1 MDIDSRNSRMG
12 ENPIKGYIRSI
23 VGGYM
28 RKFNIIFMAF
38 ILLVI
43 TGCATQNTASLEK
56 ISLQNTQNHIK
67 SESES
72 LESSQGEFI
81 PSLERLAPREIKEEP
96 VMPVYDPLEDHMV
109 SFSMVNED
117 LKMILYSLSQS
128 VGMNLI
134 IDPSVNLEKKLL
146 TLNFQNVSAAT
157 VLKEV
162 LNTYDLYYEIEGNV
176 IRILPFKEHIFSL
189 DFLDTKINT
198 NFNVGGDVLG
208 VSEETTSGLKGK
220 FELSGQT
227 AKQGN
232 DYDVVEEMVT
242 RVLSKNG
249 KYSLNRLSGSL
260 YVKDT
265 PTTIRSLSKLINN
278 FKAMLSRQILIEAR
292 IIEVGL
298 SDKYQ
303 YGIDWSVLRDTAASL
318 TSKSSVAWSLG
329 NGLVL
334 SHEEKNISIDAAMDA
349 LKTFGH
355 AKVVSNPSIRV
366 KHGKPGLIS
375 VGTSFT
381 YQKRVQTTREVT
393 TGTDREITDVE
404 VSTVFDGLILGVVP
418 FIGKNHKISLLINPI
433 NSSVARDSLVPK
445 SVGGSTDSQISLP
458 EVRIKEISTTI
469 DLEDGDVV
477 VLGGLI
483 DDIQTKEN
491 KGVPFLSSIPI
502 VGYLFK
508 NELKSVE
515 SRELVIIIS
524 VKLV

>member
-1 MDIDSRNSRMG
+1 MG
-12 ENPIKGYIRSI
+12 RNPIKVHRRSI

-28 RKFNIIFMAF
+28 RQFDIIFGV
-38 ILLVI
+38 ILSLII
-43 TGCATQNTASLEK
+43 TGCAAQKTPSLESL
-56 ISLQNTQNHIK
+56 SLQTTQEHIK
-67 SESES
+67 SESEM
-72 LESSQGEFI
+72 LEASQRKFI
-81 PSLERLAPREIKEEP
+81 PSLERVTPREVNGKP
-96 VMPVYDPLEDHMV
+96 VMPVYDPLEDHTV
-109 SFSMVNED
+109 SFSMINED

-134 IDPSVNLEKKLL
+134 IDPAVNLEKRLL

-162 LNTYDLYYEIEGNV
+162 LNTYDLYYEIKGNV

-189 DFLDTKINT
+189 DFLDTKINA

-208 VSEETTSGLKGK
+208 ASEETASGLKGK

-232 DYDVVEEMVT
+232 DYDVVEEMIT
-242 RVLSKNG
+242 RIISKNG

-265 PTTIRSLSKLINN
+265 PTIIRSISKLINN
-278 FKAMLSRQILIEAR
+278 FKTMLSRQILIEAR

-298 SDKYQ
+298 SNKYQ
-303 YGIDWSVLRDTAASL
+303 YGIDWSVLRDKAASL
-318 TSKSSVAWSLG
+318 TSKTSVAWSLG

-334 SHEEKNISIDAAMDA
+334 SHENKDISIAAAMDA
-349 LKTFGH
+349 LMTFGK

-366 KHGKPGLIS
+366 KHGKPALIS

-393 TGTDREITDVE
+393 TGTDREIRDVE
-404 VSTVFDGLILGVVP
+404 VSTVFDGLILGVIP
-418 FIGKNHKISLLINPI
+418 FIGNNQRITLLINPI
-433 NSSVARDSLVPK
+433 NSSVDRDSLIPK
-445 SVGGSTDSQISLP
+445 NVGGSSGSEISLP
-458 EVRIKEISTTI
+458 EIRIKEISTTI

-483 DDIQTKEN
+483 DDIQTKED
-491 KGVPFLSSIPI
+491 GGIPILSSIPI
-502 VGYLFK
+502 IGYLFK
-508 NELKSVE
+508 NELKNVE

>member
-1 MDIDSRNSRMG
+1 
-12 ENPIKGYIRSI
+12 
-23 VGGYM
+23 M
-28 RKFNIIFMAF
+28 RQLNIIFGV
-38 ILLVI
+38 ILLLII
-43 TGCATQNTASLEK
+43 TGCATQKTPSLETL
-56 ISLQNTQNHIK
+56 SLQTTQKHIK
-67 SESES
+67 SESEY
-72 LESSQGEFI
+72 LEASQREFI
-81 PSLERLAPREIKEEP
+81 PSLEKVTPREVKEEP
-96 VMPVYDPLEDHMV
+96 VMPVYDPLEDHTV
-109 SFSMVNED
+109 SFSMINED
-117 LKMILYSLSQS
+117 LKVILYSLSQS

-134 IDPSVNLEKKLL
+134 IDPAVNLEKKLL

-189 DFLDTKINT
+189 DFLDTKITT

-208 VSEETTSGLKGK
+208 ASEDTASGLKGK
-220 FELSGQT
+220 FELSGQA

-232 DYDVVEEMVT
+232 DYDVVEEMIT
-242 RVLSKNG
+242 RIISKNG

-265 PTTIRSLSKLINN
+265 PTVIRSISKLINH
-278 FKAMLSRQILIEAR
+278 FKIMLSRQILIEAR

-303 YGIDWSVLRDTAASL
+303 YGIDWSVLRDKAASL
-318 TSKSSVAWSLG
+318 TSKTSVAWSLG
-329 NGLVL
+329 NGLVF
-334 SHEEKNISIDAAMDA
+334 SHANNDVTIDAAMDA
-349 LKTFGH
+349 LMTFGK

-366 KHGKPGLIS
+366 KHGKPALIS

-393 TGTDREITDVE
+393 TGTDREIRDVE
-404 VSTVFDGLILGVVP
+404 VSTVFDGLILGVIP
-418 FIGKNHKISLLINPI
+418 FIGKNQRISLLINPI
-433 NSSVARDSLVPK
+433 NSSVDRDSLIPK
-445 SVGGSTDSQISLP
+445 SVGGGTSGSEISLP
-458 EVRIKEISTTI
+458 EVRVKEISTSI

-483 DDIQTKEN
+483 DDIQTKEDQ
-491 KGVPFLSSIPI
+491 GIPILSSIPI
-502 VGYLFK
+502 IGYLFK
-508 NELKSVE
+508 NELKNVE

>member
-1 MDIDSRNSRMG
+1 
-12 ENPIKGYIRSI
+12 
-23 VGGYM
+23 M
-28 RKFNIIFMAF
+28 RQLNIIFGV
-38 ILLVI
+38 ILLLII
-43 TGCATQNTASLEK
+43 TGCATQKTPSLETL
-56 ISLQNTQNHIK
+56 SLQTTQKHIK
-67 SESES
+67 SESEY
-72 LESSQGEFI
+72 LEASQREFI
-81 PSLERLAPREIKEEP
+81 PSLERVTPREVKEEP
-96 VMPVYDPLEDHMV
+96 VMPVYDPLEDHTV
-109 SFSMVNED
+109 SFSMINED
-117 LKMILYSLSQS
+117 LKVILYSLSQS

-134 IDPSVNLEKKLL
+134 IDPAVNLEKKLL

-189 DFLDTKINT
+189 DFLDTKITT

-208 VSEETTSGLKGK
+208 ASEDTASGLKGK
-220 FELSGQT
+220 FELSGQA

-232 DYDVVEEMVT
+232 DYDVVEEMIT
-242 RVLSKNG
+242 RIISKNG

-265 PTTIRSLSKLINN
+265 PTVIRSISKLINH
-278 FKAMLSRQILIEAR
+278 FKIMLSRQILIEAR

-303 YGIDWSVLRDTAASL
+303 YGIDWSVLRDKAASL
-318 TSKSSVAWSLG
+318 TSKTSVAWSLG
-329 NGLVL
+329 NGLVF
-334 SHEEKNISIDAAMDA
+334 SHANNDVTIDAAMDA
-349 LKTFGH
+349 LMTFGK

-366 KHGKPGLIS
+366 KHGKPALIS

-393 TGTDREITDVE
+393 TGTDREIRDVE
-404 VSTVFDGLILGVVP
+404 VSTVFDGLILGVIP
-418 FIGKNHKISLLINPI
+418 FIGKNQRVSLLINPI
-433 NSSVARDSLVPK
+433 NSSVDRDSLIPK
-445 SVGGSTDSQISLP
+445 SVGGGASGSEISLP
-458 EVRIKEISTTI
+458 EVRVKEISTSI

-483 DDIQTKEN
+483 DDIQTKEDQ
-491 KGVPFLSSIPI
+491 GIPILSSIPI
-502 VGYLFK
+502 IGYLFK
-508 NELKSVE
+508 NELKNVE

>member
-1 MDIDSRNSRMG
+1 
-12 ENPIKGYIRSI
+12 
-23 VGGYM
+23 M
-28 RKFNIIFMAF
+28 RQFNIIFGV
-38 ILLVI
+38 ILSLI
-43 TGCATQNTASLEK
+43 MIGCATQKTPSLETL
-56 ISLQNTQNHIK
+56 SLQTTQKHIK
-67 SESES
+67 SESEL
-72 LESSQGEFI
+72 LEASQRNFI
-81 PSLERLAPREIKEEP
+81 PSLERITPREVNEKP
-96 VMPVYDPLEDHMV
+96 VMPVYNPLEDHIV
-109 SFSMVNED
+109 SFSMINED

-134 IDPSVNLEKKLL
+134 IDPAINLEKKLL

-162 LNTYDLYYEIEGNV
+162 LGTYDIYYEIEGNV

-189 DFLDTKINT
+189 NFLDTKITT

-208 VSEETTSGLKGK
+208 ASGETASGLKGK
-220 FELSGQT
+220 FELSGQA

-232 DYDVVEEMVT
+232 DYDVIEEMIT
-242 RVLSKNG
+242 RVISKSG

-265 PTTIRSLSKLINN
+265 PAVIRSISKLINH
-278 FKAMLSRQILIEAR
+278 FKTMLSRQILIEAR

-303 YGIDWSVLRDTAASL
+303 YGIDWSVLRDKAASA
-318 TSKSSVAWSLG
+318 TSKTSLAWSLG
-329 NGLVL
+329 TGLVF
-334 SHEEKNISIDAAMDA
+334 SHTNNEVTIDTAMNA
-349 LKTFGH
+349 LMTFGK

-366 KHGKPGLIS
+366 KHGKPALIS

-381 YQKRVQTTREVT
+381 YQKSVQTTREVSSA
-393 TGTDREITDVE
+393 TDREIRDVE
-404 VSTVFDGLILGVVP
+404 VSTVFDGLLLGVIP
-418 FIGKNHKISLLINPI
+418 FIGKNKRITLLINPI
-433 NSSVARDSLVPK
+433 NSSVDRESLIPK
-445 SVGGSTDSQISLP
+445 SVGGSAASEISLP

-483 DDIQTKEN
+483 DDIQVKEDQ
-491 KGVPFLSSIPI
+491 GIPFLSSIPI
-502 VGYLFK
+502 IGYLFK
-508 NELKSVE
+508 NELKRVE
-515 SRELVIIIS
+515 SRELVIILS

>member
-1 MDIDSRNSRMG
+1 
-12 ENPIKGYIRSI
+12 
-23 VGGYM
+23 M
-28 RKFNIIFMAF
+28 RQLNIIFGV
-38 ILLVI
+38 ILLLIV
-43 TGCATQNTASLEK
+43 TGCATQKTPSLEK
-56 ISLQNTQNHIK
+56 LSLQTTQKHIK
-67 SESES
+67 SESEH
-72 LESSQGEFI
+72 LEVSQREFI
-81 PSLERLAPREIKEEP
+81 PSLERITPREVKEEP
-96 VMPVYDPLEDHMV
+96 VMPVYDPLEDHTV
-109 SFSMVNED
+109 SFSMINED
-117 LKMILYSLSQS
+117 LKVILYSLSQS

-134 IDPSVNLEKKLL
+134 IDPGVNLEKKLL

-189 DFLDTKINT
+189 DFLDTKITT

-208 VSEETTSGLKGK
+208 VSEDTASGLKGK
-220 FELSGQT
+220 FELSGQA

-232 DYDVVEEMVT
+232 DYDVIEEMIT
-242 RVLSKNG
+242 RIISKSG

-265 PTTIRSLSKLINN
+265 PTVIRSISKLINH
-278 FKAMLSRQILIEAR
+278 FKIMLSRQILIEAR

-303 YGIDWSVLRDTAASL
+303 YGIDWSVLRDKAASL
-318 TSKSSVAWSLG
+318 TSKTSVAWSLG
-329 NGLVL
+329 NGLVF
-334 SHEEKNISIDAAMDA
+334 SHAKDDVTIDAAMDA
-349 LKTFGH
+349 LMTFGK

-366 KHGKPGLIS
+366 KHGKPALIS

-393 TGTDREITDVE
+393 TGTDREIRDVE
-404 VSTVFDGLILGVVP
+404 VSTVFDGLILGVIP
-418 FIGKNHKISLLINPI
+418 FIGKNQRISLLINPI
-433 NSSVARDSLVPK
+433 NSSVDRDSLIPK
-445 SVGGSTDSQISLP
+445 NVGGGTSGSEISLP
-458 EVRIKEISTTI
+458 EVRVKEISTSI

-483 DDIQTKEN
+483 DDIQTKEDQ
-491 KGVPFLSSIPI
+491 GIPILSSIPI
-502 VGYLFK
+502 IGYLFK
-508 NELKSVE
+508 NELKNVE

>member
-1 MDIDSRNSRMG
+1 
-12 ENPIKGYIRSI
+12 
-23 VGGYM
+23 
-28 RKFNIIFMAF
+28 
-38 ILLVI
+38 
-43 TGCATQNTASLEK
+43 
-56 ISLQNTQNHIK
+56 
-67 SESES
+67 
-72 LESSQGEFI
+72 
-81 PSLERLAPREIKEEP
+81 
-96 VMPVYDPLEDHMV
+96 
-109 SFSMVNED
+109 
-117 LKMILYSLSQS
+117 
-128 VGMNLI
+128 
-134 IDPSVNLEKKLL
+134 
-146 TLNFQNVSAAT
+146 
-157 VLKEV
+157 
-162 LNTYDLYYEIEGNV
+162 
-176 IRILPFKEHIFSL
+176 
-189 DFLDTKINT
+189 
-198 NFNVGGDVLG
+198 
-208 VSEETTSGLKGK
+208 
-220 FELSGQT
+220 
-227 AKQGN
+227 
-232 DYDVVEEMVT
+232 
-242 RVLSKNG
+242 
-249 KYSLNRLSGSL
+249 
-260 YVKDT
+260 
-265 PTTIRSLSKLINN
+265 
-278 FKAMLSRQILIEAR
+278 MLSRQILIEAR

-329 NGLVL
+329 NGLVF

-418 FIGKNHKISLLINPI
+418 FVGKNHKISLLINPI
-433 NSSVARDSLVPK
+433 NSSVDRDSLVPK

-483 DDIQTKEN
+483 DDIQTKVN
-491 KGVPFLSSIPI
+491 KGVPILSSIPI

>member
-1 MDIDSRNSRMG
+1 MKKYNIFVIIFS
-12 ENPIKGYIRSI
+12 III
-23 VGGYM
+23 VG
-28 RKFNIIFMAF
+28 
-38 ILLVI
+38 
-43 TGCATQNTASLEK
+43 CAERTPTLK
-56 ISLQNTQNHIK
+56 TLSLQTTQDHIK
-67 SESES
+67 SESQQ
-72 LESSQGEFI
+72 LDAAQKEFI
-81 PSLERLAPREIKEEP
+81 PSLERVSPRAIHEEP
-96 VMPVYDPLEDHMV
+96 VMPLYDPLEDHTV
-109 SFSMVNED
+109 SFSMIDED
-117 LKMILYSLSQS
+117 LKVILYSLSQS

-134 IDPSVNLEKKLL
+134 IDPAITLEEKQL
-146 TLNFQNVSAAT
+146 TLNFQNVSAST
-157 VLKEV
+157 VLREI
-162 LNTYDLYYEIEGNV
+162 LNTYDLYYEMHENV
-176 IRILPFKEHIFSL
+176 IRIRPFKEQMFSL

-208 VSEETTSGLKGK
+208 ASEETTSGLKGK
-220 FELSGQT
+220 FELSGQA

-232 DYDVVEEMVT
+232 DFDVVEQMIS
-242 RVLSKNG
+242 RIISKHG

-265 PTTIRSLSKLINN
+265 PSVIRSISKLINH
-278 FKAMLSRQILIEAR
+278 FKMMLSRQIVIEAR

-298 SDKYQ
+298 SDKYE
-303 YGIDWSVLRDTAASL
+303 YGIDWSVLRDKAASL
-318 TSKSSVAWSLG
+318 TTKTSVAWSLG
-329 NGLVL
+329 NGLVF
-334 SHEEKNISIDAAMDA
+334 SHANNEVTMDAAMDA
-349 LKTFGH
+349 LMTFGK

-366 KHGKPGLIS
+366 KHGKPALIS

-381 YQKRVQTTREVT
+381 YQKSVETTREVT

-404 VSTVFDGLILGVVP
+404 VSTVFDGLILGVIP
-418 FIGKNHKISLLINPI
+418 FIGKNQRITLLINPI
-433 NSSVARDSLVPK
+433 NSSVDRDSLIPK

-483 DDIQTKEN
+483 DDIQTKEDQ
-491 KGVPFLSSIPI
+491 GIPILSSIPI

>member
-1 MDIDSRNSRMG
+1 
-12 ENPIKGYIRSI
+12 
-23 VGGYM
+23 M
-28 RKFNIIFMAF
+28 RQFNIIFGA
-38 ILLVI
+38 ILLFI
-43 TGCATQNTASLEK
+43 IAGCATQKTPSLETL
-56 ISLQNTQNHIK
+56 SLQTTQKHIK
-67 SESES
+67 SESEH
-72 LESSQGEFI
+72 LEASQREFI
-81 PSLERLAPREIKEEP
+81 PSLEKVTPREVNEKP
-96 VMPVYDPLEDHMV
+96 VMPVYDPLEDHTV
-109 SFSMVNED
+109 SFSMINED
-117 LKMILYSLSQS
+117 LKVILYSLSQS

-134 IDPSVNLEKKLL
+134 IDPAVNLEKKLL

-189 DFLDTKINT
+189 DFLDTKITT

-220 FELSGQT
+220 FELSGQA

-232 DYDVVEEMVT
+232 DYDVVEEMIT
-242 RVLSKNG
+242 RIISKNG
-249 KYSLNRLSGSL
+249 KFSLNRLSGSL

-265 PTTIRSLSKLINN
+265 PTVIRSISKLINH
-278 FKAMLSRQILIEAR
+278 FKIMLSRQILIEAR

-303 YGIDWSVLRDTAASL
+303 YGIDWSVLRDKAASL
-318 TSKSSVAWSLG
+318 TTKTSVAWSLG
-329 NGLVL
+329 NGLVF
-334 SHEEKNISIDAAMDA
+334 SHANNEVTIDAAMDA
-349 LKTFGH
+349 LMTFGK

-366 KHGKPGLIS
+366 KHGKPALIS

-381 YQKRVQTTREVT
+381 YQKRVQTTREVSSA
-393 TGTDREITDVE
+393 TDREITDIE
-404 VSTVFDGLILGVVP
+404 VSTVFDGLILGVIP
-418 FIGKNHKISLLINPI
+418 FIGKDQRISLLINPI
-433 NSSVARDSLVPK
+433 NSSVDRDSLIPK
-445 SVGGSTDSQISLP
+445 SVGGSSGSEISLP
-458 EVRIKEISTTI
+458 EVRVKEISTSI

-483 DDIQTKEN
+483 DDIQSKEDQ
-491 KGVPFLSSIPI
+491 GIPILSSIPMI
-502 VGYLFK
+502 GYLFK
-508 NELKSVE
+508 NEIKNVE